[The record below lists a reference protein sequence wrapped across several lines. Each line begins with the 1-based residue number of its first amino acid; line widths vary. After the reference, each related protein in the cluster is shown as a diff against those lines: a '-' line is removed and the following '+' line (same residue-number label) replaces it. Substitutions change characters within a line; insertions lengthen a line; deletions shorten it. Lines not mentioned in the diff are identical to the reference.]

1 MQVYWTASS
10 SMAGPTTIIL
20 ACDFFVAVTATFRML
35 YVFVVIEHGTRRLAH
50 VNVTTHPSAAWT
62 LQQLRAVIGDADDHH
77 RYLIHDRDSI
87 FARRLD
93 DSIRALGLAVLR
105 SPFASPKANAICERV
120 IGTIRRECLDWMI
133 PLSEAHLRSIL
144 REWVAHYNGGR
155 PHSALGP
162 GVPGPPAG
170 SARAPRPES
179 RCPWTPGALVR
190 AKSVL
195 GGLHHEYS
203 LGSTPALP

>member
-1 MQVYWTASS
+1 
-10 SMAGPTTIIL
+10 
-20 ACDFFVAVTATFRML
+20 
-35 YVFVVIEHGTRRLAH
+35 
-50 VNVTTHPSAAWT
+50 VNVTTHPGAAWT
-62 LQQLRAVIGDADDHH
+62 LQQ
-77 RYLIHDRDSI
+77 
-87 FARRLD
+87 
-93 DSIRALGLAVLR
+93 R
-105 SPFASPKANAICERV
+105 SPYSSPKANAICERV

-155 PHSALGP
+155 PHNALGP

-170 SARAPRPES
+170 SARAPKPES
-179 RCPWTPGALVR
+179 RRPPGALVR

-203 LGSTPALP
+203 LSWTPVGA